1 MDQSRPVIF
10 VSYSWDSENHK
21 EWVLKLA
28 NDLVSQYGVDVIL
41 DQYELSAGRDLVHF
55 MESSIEKAS
64 KVVVILTP
72 NYKIKAEARKGG
84 VGAEYSMISQ
94 GIFNVQSSDKF
105 VPILREG
112 DQTKSC
118 PGYFKTK
125 IYHSML
131 VSSTYN
137 SDLFELARLIYNK
150 PKVVKPELGPIP
162 KFDAPELITDPLI
175 ESANDL
181 SSKENINLELDR
193 IVKSNNGLKLAI
205 VEIKSL
211 FKIVEEKAE
220 RYTNETS
227 FRFKIQKREYDLSLI
242 LSCSGYSV
250 CFHWEQYLGN
260 SAEGSKLHV
269 SFWEGEQV
277 FDSCNHGF
285 LPGREPVKTRIATFR
300 FDLNLQKDPIW
311 IDKSRQGRPYESVE
325 LAQRAFSDILEKI
338 RHEKEKGF
346 RQ

>member
-1 MDQSRPVIF
+1 MDQSRPIVFI
-10 VSYSWDSENHK
+10 SYSWDSENHK

-72 NYKIKAEARKGG
+72 NYKIKAEERKGG

-105 VPILREG
+105 VPVLREG
-112 DQTKSC
+112 DQSKSC
-118 PGYFKTK
+118 PGYLKSRV
-125 IYHSML
+125 YHSML
-131 VSSTYN
+131 DNSTYN
-137 SDLFELARLIYNK
+137 SDLFELTRLIYNK

-162 KFDAPELITDPLI
+162 KFDAPGLITDPII

-181 SSKENINLELDR
+181 LSRENINLELDR

-205 VEIKSL
+205 AEIKSL

-250 CFHWEQYLGN
+250 CFRWEQYLGN
-260 SAEGSKLHV
+260 SAEGSKLSV

-277 FDSCNHGF
+277 FDHRNHGY
-285 LPGREPVKTRIATFR
+285 LLKREPVMTRITTLR
-300 FDLNLQKDPIW
+300 FDLNLQKEPVWVD
-311 IDKSRQGRPYESVE
+311 DSRQVHSYKSVE
-325 LAQRAFSDILEKI
+325 LAQRAFSDILEKV
-338 RHEKEKGF
+338 RDEKEKGF
-346 RQ
+346 RR

>member
-10 VSYSWDSENHK
+10 VSYSWDSENHR

-55 MESSIEKAS
+55 MESSIERAS
-64 KVVVILTP
+64 KVVVVLNP

-118 PGYFKTK
+118 PGYLKSRV
-125 IYHSML
+125 YHSM
-131 VSSTYN
+131 
-137 SDLFELARLIYNK
+137 
-150 PKVVKPELGPIP
+150 
-162 KFDAPELITDPLI
+162 
-175 ESANDL
+175 
-181 SSKENINLELDR
+181 
-193 IVKSNNGLKLAI
+193 
-205 VEIKSL
+205 
-211 FKIVEEKAE
+211 
-220 RYTNETS
+220 
-227 FRFKIQKREYDLSLI
+227 
-242 LSCSGYSV
+242 
-250 CFHWEQYLGN
+250 
-260 SAEGSKLHV
+260 
-269 SFWEGEQV
+269 
-277 FDSCNHGF
+277 
-285 LPGREPVKTRIATFR
+285 GREPVKIRIATFR

-311 IDKSRQGRPYESVE
+311 IDKNRQGRPYESVE

-346 RQ
+346 R